1 MHTYSLGG
9 GKENIRRTVMLWL
22 FVLSIILC
30 TIGNQILDS
39 INTKHP
45 DLFKGINDFFA
56 QWPWLGVSVGAFS
69 AFAIFGV
76 LFWLFDKFIWK
87 FGITKKI
94 TGIPNFS
101 GEWEGILK
109 SSFDK
114 TKDYQIKIVIKQ
126 SWSKILILCH
136 FTQSDSW
143 SETAHINPEHGKG
156 PMLKFSYANRA
167 QSVTWAIKEHRGDNE
182 LFLGPYDKANKRYT
196 TLNGDYFNNRGEH
209 GNVGCIELKF
219 VK

>member
-9 GKENIRRTVMLWL
+9 SKENIRHTVMLWL

-39 INTKHP
+39 INTNNSA
-45 DLFKGINDFFA
+45 LFKGISSFFA
-56 QWPWLGVSVGAFS
+56 KWSWLGVSISTFS
-69 AFAIFGV
+69 AFAIFGF
-76 LFWLFDKFIWK
+76 LFWLFDRYIWK
-87 FGITKKI
+87 LGVVKKI

-114 TKDYQIKIVIKQ
+114 TKDISIKVVIQQ
-126 SWSKILILCH
+126 SWSKISVLCH

-143 SETAHINPEHGKG
+143 SDTAYINPEHGKG
-156 PMLKFSYANRA
+156 PMLKFTYANCA
-167 QSVTWAIKEHRGDNE
+167 QSVSWEVKEHRGDNE
-182 LFLGPYDKANKRYT
+182 LFLGQYDKLNKRYT

-209 GNVGCIELKF
+209 GNVGYIELKF